1 MTMFDQNNDPN
12 LFEEEEQPAE
22 ESSNRNF
29 IIIAGILIGIVCLS
43 VVGLGYYAMRVL
55 PAQSNNRAAQEATLV
70 EQNVQAMNTMTALAQ
85 IDILSQTPAA
95 TATLP
100 PTNTPPIAQAS
111 PTGTLAP
118 GTAAAASTSDP
129 QTATVAAALTQAAQ
143 AQLTVTFLPTSTAL
157 PTSGFADEA
166 GLPGLV
172 AMAIAL
178 VVVIL
183 LARRL
188 RAAPTAR

>member
-1 MTMFDQNNDPN
+1 MFEGDDQNQ
-12 LFEEEEQPAE
+12 FEEEPQPE

-29 IIIAGILIGIVCLS
+29 LIIAGILIGIVCLS
-43 VVGLGYYAMRVL
+43 VAGLGYYAMRVL
-55 PAQSNNRAAQEATLV
+55 PQQSSARGAQQETLVAQNLQVYQTLTQLAQSD
-70 EQNVQAMNTMTALAQ
+70 M
-85 IDILSQTPAA
+85 LSQTPAA

-100 PTNTPPIAQAS
+100 PTATPPIAQAS
-111 PTGTLAP
+111 ATSQV
-118 GTAAAASTSDP
+118 AASTSDP

-188 RAAPTAR
+188 RAAPTAK

>member
-1 MTMFDQNNDPN
+1 MFEDNDQTP
-12 LFEEEEQPAE
+12 FEEEQPAE

-29 IIIAGILIGIVCLS
+29 FIIAGILISIVCIS
-43 VVGLGYYAMRVL
+43 IAGLGYYAVRVI
-55 PAQSNNRAAQEATLV
+55 PQQASARSTAEQAQV
-70 EQNVQAMNTMTALAQ
+70 EQNVQAMNTLTALAQ
-85 IDILSQTPAA
+85 IDILSQTPNP

-100 PTNTPPIAQAS
+100 PTNTPVIAPQAS
-111 PTGTLAP
+111 A
-118 GTAAAASTSDP
+118 TAAAGTPNAASTSDP

>member
-1 MTMFDQNNDPN
+1 MFEGDDQTP
-12 LFEEEEQPAE
+12 FEEEQPVE

-43 VVGLGYYAMRVL
+43 VAGLGYYALKVL
-55 PAQSNNRAAQEATLV
+55 PQQSAAHDANQATNVAVNLEAYQIETQMAQSDL
-70 EQNVQAMNTMTALAQ
+70 
-85 IDILSQTPAA
+85 LSQTPAA
-95 TATLP
+95 TATLQASA
-100 PTNTPPIAQAS
+100 TPPFAQAS
-111 PTGTLAP
+111 PTGTLA
-118 GTAAAASTSDP
+118 AAAASTSDP

-157 PTSGFADEA
+157 PTSGFGDQA

-188 RAAPTAR
+188 RVAPTAR

>member
-1 MTMFDQNNDPN
+1 MFEGDDQTP
-12 LFEEEEQPAE
+12 FEEEQPVE

-29 IIIAGILIGIVCLS
+29 FIIAGILIGIVCLS
-43 VVGLGYYAMRVL
+43 VAGLSWLFLRA
-55 PAQSNNRAAQEATLV
+55 SNQAKANDVILETQIA
-70 EQNVQAMNTMTALAQ
+70 QNVQVGQALTQTMQSDL
-85 IDILSQTPAA
+85 LSQTPAA

-100 PTNTPPIAQAS
+100 ATNTPPIQQAS
-111 PTGTLAP
+111 GTAP
-118 GTAAAASTSDP
+118 AAAAASTSDP

-172 AMAIAL
+172 AMTIAL

-188 RAAPTAR
+188 RAAPTTR

>member
-1 MTMFDQNNDPN
+1 MFEGDDQTP
-12 LFEEEEQPAE
+12 FEEEQPAE

-29 IIIAGILIGIVCLS
+29 FIIAGILVGIVCLS
-43 VVGLGYYAMRVL
+43 VAGLGFYALRVL
-55 PAQSNNRAAQEATLV
+55 PQQSNARAVQEQTLV
-70 EQNVQAMNTMTALAQ
+70 AQDVQVGQTLTQIALFDA
-85 IDILSQTPAA
+85 LSQTPQP

-100 PTNTPPIAQAS
+100 PTNTPPIQQAS
-111 PTGTLAP
+111 A
-118 GTAAAASTSDP
+118 AAAASTSDP

-188 RAAPTAR
+188 RAAPTVK

>member
-1 MTMFDQNNDPN
+1 MFEENDPN
-12 LFEEEEQPAE
+12 TFEEEEQPAE

-29 IIIAGILIGIVCLS
+29 FIIAGILIGIVCLS

-55 PAQSNNRAAQEATLV
+55 PQQSNQRNAQQETLV
-70 EQNVQAMNTMTALAQ
+70 AQDVQAFQTLTALAQ
-85 IDILSQTPAA
+85 SDILSQTPLA

-100 PTNTPPIAQAS
+100 PTNTPPVAQAS
-111 PTGTLAP
+111 ATGTLEP
-118 GTAAAASTSDP
+118 GVAAAASTTDP

-172 AMAIAL
+172 AMTIAL

-188 RAAPTAR
+188 RASPTSR

>member
-1 MTMFDQNNDPN
+1 MFEGDDQTP
-12 LFEEEEQPAE
+12 FEEEELQPAE

-43 VVGLGYYAMRVL
+43 IGGLGFYALRVM
-55 PAQSNNRAAQEATLV
+55 PQQASVRSTQEAVRVAQDVAAFQTL
-70 EQNVQAMNTMTALAQ
+70 TALAGS
-85 IDILSQTPAA
+85 DLLSQTPPA

-100 PTNTPPIAQAS
+100 ATNTPPIQQAS
-111 PTGTLAP
+111 PTGTVPA
-118 GTAAAASTSDP
+118 GVASTSDP

-157 PTSGFADEA
+157 PNSGFADEA

-183 LARRL
+183 LARRM
-188 RAAPTAR
+188 RATPTSR

>member
-1 MTMFDQNNDPN
+1 MFEDNDQTP
-12 LFEEEEQPAE
+12 FEEEEQPAE

-29 IIIAGILIGIVCLS
+29 FIIAGILIGIVCLS
-43 VVGLGYYAMRVL
+43 VVGLGYYALQVL
-55 PAQSNNRAAQEATLV
+55 PQQSNVRNTEQAALV
-70 EQNVQAMNTMTALAQ
+70 EQNVEVAQALTQAMQSEL
-85 IDILSQTPAA
+85 LSQTPLA

-100 PTNTPPIAQAS
+100 PTNTPPVAQAS
-111 PTGTLAP
+111 PTGTPAP
-118 GTAAAASTSDP
+118 ETVAAASTSDP

-172 AMAIAL
+172 AMTIAL

-188 RAAPTAR
+188 RATPTAR

>member
-1 MTMFDQNNDPN
+1 MFEGDDQTP
-12 LFEEEEQPAE
+12 FEEEQPAE

-29 IIIAGILIGIVCLS
+29 LIIAGILIGIVCLS
-43 VVGLGYYAMRVL
+43 VAGLGWYALRVL
-55 PAQSNNRAAQEATLV
+55 PQQSAANDVQQETLVAQNLQAYQTLTQLAQSD
-70 EQNVQAMNTMTALAQ
+70 M
-85 IDILSQTPAA
+85 LSQTPAA
-95 TATLP
+95 TATLL
-100 PTNTPPIAQAS
+100 PTNTPPIQQGQ
-111 PTGTLAP
+111 PTGTLPAE
-118 GTAAAASTSDP
+118 AAAASTSDP
-129 QTATVAAALTQAAQ
+129 QTATVVAALTQAAQ

-188 RAAPTAR
+188 RATPTAR

>member
-1 MTMFDQNNDPN
+1 MFEDNDQNT
-12 LFEEEEQPAE
+12 FEEEEQPAE
-22 ESSNRNF
+22 ESGNRNF
-29 IIIAGILIGIVCLS
+29 FIIAGILIGIVCLS
-43 VVGLGYYAMRVL
+43 AVGLGYYALRVL
-55 PAQSNNRAAQEATLV
+55 PQQSNARAAQEATLV
-70 EQNVQAMNTMTALAQ
+70 AQDVQAFQTLTALAQ
-85 IDILSQTPAA
+85 SDMLSQTPLA

-100 PTNTPPIAQAS
+100 PTNTPPVAQAS
-111 PTGTLAP
+111 ATGTLEP
-118 GTAAAASTSDP
+118 GAAAAASTSDP

-172 AMAIAL
+172 AMTIAL

>member
-1 MTMFDQNNDPN
+1 MFEDNDPN
-12 LFEEEEQPAE
+12 TFEEEEQPAE

-29 IIIAGILIGIVCLS
+29 FIIAGILIGIVCLS

-55 PAQSNNRAAQEATLV
+55 PQQSNQRNAQEATLMAQ
-70 EQNVQAMNTMTALAQ
+70 EVQGFQTLTALAQ
-85 IDILSQTPAA
+85 SDMLSRTPLPS
-95 TATLP
+95 ATLP
-100 PTNTPPIAQAS
+100 PTNTPPVAQAS
-111 PTGTLAP
+111 ATTTPAP
-118 GTAAAASTSDP
+118 ETVAAASTSDP

-172 AMAIAL
+172 AMTIAL

-188 RAAPTAR
+188 RASPTAR

>member
-1 MTMFDQNNDPN
+1 MFEGDDQTP
-12 LFEEEEQPAE
+12 FEEEQPVE

-43 VVGLGYYAMRVL
+43 VAGLGYYAMRVL
-55 PAQSNNRAAQEATLV
+55 PQQSDTRNAQQATLV
-70 EQNVQAMNTMTALAQ
+70 AQDVQVGQTLTALAQ
-85 IDILSQTPAA
+85 FDILSQTPAA
-95 TATLP
+95 TATLQA
-100 PTNTPPIAQAS
+100 TATPPFAQAS
-111 PTGTLAP
+111 PTGTLS
-118 GTAAAASTSDP
+118 AAAASTSDP

-157 PTSGFADEA
+157 PTSGFADQA

-188 RAAPTAR
+188 RISPAR

>member
-1 MTMFDQNNDPN
+1 MFEDNDQTP
-12 LFEEEEQPAE
+12 FEEEEQPAE

-29 IIIAGILIGIVCLS
+29 FIIAGILIGIVCLS
-43 VVGLGYYAMRVL
+43 AVGLGYYALRVL
-55 PAQSNNRAAQEATLV
+55 PQQANLRAAQESTNVAQLV
-70 EQNVQAMNTMTALAQ
+70 DANQTMTAFAQ
-85 IDILSQTPAA
+85 SEILSQTPLA

-100 PTNTPPIAQAS
+100 ATNTPPVAQAS
-111 PTGTLAP
+111 PTGTLAA
-118 GTAAAASTSDP
+118 GAASTSDP

-172 AMAIAL
+172 AMTIAL

-188 RAAPTAR
+188 RATPTAR